1 MAFTSSITGRLGLDS
16 SDYKKGLQTASGS
29 FQEFVRGT
37 AKDAESG
44 GSVTGQKFGR
54 AMERSFGLRHAFLGL
69 FAALGLNMDKI
80 ANTIAGAIAGGSKE
94 GWQKAGEIADR
105 ESELIEKKI
114 ESHLGGARLT
124 AHLQKEL
131 GHAMEVKPTGGATG
145 EVVASVAGA
154 VLPAGGAI
162 EGMLRMFGI
171 GRTDAEK
178 LADTEERTV
187 KTLEAEAKLQENLTE
202 ERKKQI
208 ALAEKQD
215 DIAVS
220 HLKHNE
226 AIDYLL
232 KRYVAV
238 MAEQNQFGKG
248 SVEYE
253 EKRKQLEGIRLKMGE
268 QEAAQ
273 LAFEKEQ
280 QKEIAALQEQRNE
293 MIRKYQVEAAADD
306 KKAGLI
312 KADLLR
318 LDKAIADAAKDKVL
332 QQQLINEKTK
342 VELGYREQILKAE
355 QSKKTATA
363 ALEQAKADRANLA
376 LTELAGLGKFA
387 PGVSVETGAQA
398 EQARKAL
405 DLQRQAEEKRTV
417 GQRDEAKALFE
428 QADQIRSD
436 LVKSGGIKSNEMP
449 FEQIVKKLE
458 ESNKI
463 LIELGTIFKGK
474 FVAQ

>member
-1 MAFTSSITGRLGLDS
+1 
-16 SDYKKGLQTASGS
+16 
-29 FQEFVRGT
+29 
-37 AKDAESG
+37 
-44 GSVTGQKFGR
+44 
-54 AMERSFGLRHAFLGL
+54 
-69 FAALGLNMDKI
+69 
-80 ANTIAGAIAGGSKE
+80 
-94 GWQKAGEIADR
+94 
-105 ESELIEKKI
+105 
-114 ESHLGGARLT
+114 
-124 AHLQKEL
+124 
-131 GHAMEVKPTGGATG
+131 
-145 EVVASVAGA
+145 
-154 VLPAGGAI
+154 
-162 EGMLRMFGI
+162 
-171 GRTDAEK
+171 
-178 LADTEERTV
+178 
-187 KTLEAEAKLQENLTE
+187 
-202 ERKKQI
+202 
-208 ALAEKQD
+208 
-215 DIAVS
+215 
-220 HLKHNE
+220 
-226 AIDYLL
+226 
-232 KRYVAV
+232 

-405 DLQRQAEEKRTV
+405 DLQRQAEEKRTA